1 MERQESRIDYETLFT
16 HQPLPKTF
24 DFKGETFDKFPE
36 GFRFRNSLVVWEGE
50 IEPKESGVYHFKL
63 FYGAYTKVF
72 LDNKLVVEE
81 RWRPSWN
88 PNSVKFT
95 ADLQAGK
102 KVPVRIE
109 WREGAGSYIGLKV
122 LSPRPEEE
130 VGRLSMWS
138 EMGNDIDYYFI
149 HGDSMDEVISGYRYV
164 TGKSPIMPAWAMGF
178 WQSRERYKT
187 QDEIL
192 TALRELRKRKMGVD
206 NIVMDWQYWK
216 TDSWGSHE
224 FDPARFSDPKQMN
237 DNLYRLGVD
246 AWWMDAS
253 EPNIKDCTPMSY
265 QKALTGP
272 TALGPSAQYY
282 NTYALVNAQAIYEG
296 QLKENPDD
304 RVFLLTRSG
313 FAGLQ
318 RYSTASWS
326 GDIGTRWEELK
337 AQISAGLN
345 FSISGIPYWTMDIG
359 GFCVENRY
367 RTGQLIYDKTGVE
380 NDDLKEWRELN
391 ARWYQFGTFTPLY
404 RAHGQFP
411 LREIYNIAPED
422 HPAYQTILYY
432 NQLRYRLM
440 PYIYSLAGKTYFDDY
455 TIMRPLVMDYASD
468 LAVRDNSTQYMF
480 GPSMMIA
487 PVYTY
492 KATSREVYFP
502 KGTDWYDLYTG
513 KRYKGG
519 QKQEVEAPFERMPI
533 FAPSGGI
540 LLYGP
545 EITYV
550 NEKKPEVIDV
560 YVYAGK
566 DGSFYLY
573 EDEGT
578 NNNYQKGTYSKIDF
592 NYSDATNT
600 LTIGS
605 REGSYPGML
614 SERTFNIIYVSPNAP
629 AGWDNKGKPAKVI
642 EYKGEQ
648 ISVKL

>member
-1 MERQESRIDYETLFT
+1 MSWTGST
-16 HQPLPKTF
+16 
-24 DFKGETFDKFPE
+24 G
-36 GFRFRNSLVVWEGE
+36 
-50 IEPKESGVYHFKL
+50 KL
-63 FYGAYTKVF
+63 
-72 LDNKLVVEE
+72 
-81 RWRPSWN
+81 
-88 PNSVKFT
+88 
-95 ADLQAGK
+95 
-102 KVPVRIE
+102 
-109 WREGAGSYIGLKV
+109 
-122 LSPRPEEE
+122 
-130 VGRLSMWS
+130 
-138 EMGNDIDYYFI
+138 I
-149 HGDSMDEVISGYRYV
+149 HGE
-164 TGKSPIMPAWAMGF
+164 AM
-178 WQSRERYKT
+178 
-187 QDEIL
+187 
-192 TALRELRKRKMGVD
+192 
-206 NIVMDWQYWK
+206 
-216 TDSWGSHE
+216 E
-224 FDPARFSDPKQMN
+224 FDPARFSDPKGMVDAIHDLNARFMISVWPKFYPTTKNYKELAANGWVYLQAVKDSILDFVPPGFVATFYDAYAPGARKLFWKQMN

-560 YVYAGK
+560 YIYAGK